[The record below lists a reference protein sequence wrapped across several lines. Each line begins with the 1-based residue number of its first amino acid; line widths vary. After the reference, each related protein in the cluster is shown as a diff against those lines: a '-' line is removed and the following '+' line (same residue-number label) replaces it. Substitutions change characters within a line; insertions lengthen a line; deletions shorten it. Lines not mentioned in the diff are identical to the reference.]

1 MCGLAG
7 RLERRQDHSGA
18 AVPSLKRKLPA
29 WNLAQAKLGLAGS
42 LKALGKEP
50 ARVNTL
56 LKEVLALEGPRH
68 ESQRAKARALAGQE
82 ASADSKRLHRK

>member
-29 WNLAQAKLGLAGS
+29 WNLAQAKLGLAGA

-56 LKEVLALEGPRH
+56 LKEGSRWRDRVTNRSARRH
-68 ESQRAKARALAGQE
+68 GRWEDG
-82 ASADSKRLHRK
+82 